1 MNIEHIC
8 TPHGLGHLTRQIA
21 LALSLKKLGCTSTFY
36 CNAPSL
42 VYESLPDAVV
52 IQKYADVGLIQ
63 PDTHTVD
70 TKTTL
75 LKLQKR
81 CTTKAIEDWSKT
93 LKSHHL
99 VIADIPPLIFEA
111 AKKANIPV
119 LGIGNFD
126 WVWVY
131 DHFPELREWS
141 QKMKQ
146 WQHGH
151 HMIQLYPGSPLYGSV
166 QESAYWIAREGR
178 QQVHSFSHTRIL
190 IGLGGLSTKEIH
202 ELPAIEHV
210 RWILPY
216 QLPIE
221 SRTDII
227 SIPFVPFPDLM
238 NAVDI
243 IFSKAGY
250 SILAEAKVTGTP
262 QIWMKRQSFPEAS
275 ILESYAQ
282 ANGDIILSSQWGTE
296 EWNKELQ
303 VAIRSLTRARR
314 APQKNENDRLAQ
326 WIVNNYFDSQNGC
339 GI

>member
-1 MNIEHIC
+1 MNIAHVC

-21 LALSLKKLGCTSTFY
+21 LALSLKKIGCTSTFY
-36 CNAPSL
+36 CHNPSL

-63 PDTHTVD
+63 SDIQTID

-75 LKLQKR
+75 SELQKR
-81 CTTKAIEDWSKT
+81 CTSNAIEDWSTT
-93 LKSHHL
+93 LKSHQL

-126 WVWVY
+126 WIWIY
-131 DHFPELREWS
+131 NHFPALYKWS

-151 HMIQLYPGSPLYGSV
+151 HMIQLYPGTLLYGSV
-166 QESAYWIAREGR
+166 KESAYWLAREGTN
-178 QQVHSFSHTRIL
+178 QVPSFPQTRIL
-190 IGLGGLSTKEIH
+190 IGLGGLTTKEIH

-210 RWILPY
+210 CWILPY

-227 SIPFVPFPDLM
+227 SIKSVPFPDLM
-238 NAVDI
+238 RSVDI

-250 SILAEAKVTGTP
+250 SVLAEAQVTGTP

-275 ILESYAQ
+275 ILESFAQ
-282 ANGDIILSSQWGTE
+282 ANGDIVLSSQWGTKK
-296 EWNKELQ
+296 WKNELQ
-303 VAIRSLTRARR
+303 IAIHSLASAQRT
-314 APQKNENDRLAQ
+314 PQKNENDRLAQ
-326 WIVNNYFDSQNGC
+326 WIVKTYFGS
-339 GI
+339 